1 MKPFTHAL
9 ALGFYFRVPTEGSS
23 KRLFYCLYVI
33 RTPHDSSESAWT
45 AWKKT
50 QGLDYTPKITLL
62 ACQRGTRVDIG
73 TWVGQANI
81 G

>member
-1 MKPFTHAL
+1 MRL
-9 ALGFYFRVPTEGSS
+9 ASGDSQRVQPKCSS
-23 KRLFYCLYVI
+23 KRLFYLCEYI
-33 RTPHDSSESAWT
+33 RTPDDTSGSAWT

-73 TWVGQANI
+73 PWVGQANI

>member
-1 MKPFTHAL
+1 MLSPLVFT
-9 ALGFYFRVPTEGSS
+9 LGFSPRAVVSGFFIVFG
-23 KRLFYCLYVI
+23 I
-33 RTPHDSSESAWT
+33 RTPDDTSGSAWT